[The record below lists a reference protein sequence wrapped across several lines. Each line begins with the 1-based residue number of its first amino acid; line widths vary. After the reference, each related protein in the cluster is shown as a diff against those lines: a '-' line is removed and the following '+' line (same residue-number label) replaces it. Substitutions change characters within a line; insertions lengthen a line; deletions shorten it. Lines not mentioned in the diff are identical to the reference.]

1 MSWSLGHIALLRSYP
16 PLSRNMIYKHC
27 AALRLEQ
34 DFVVRTFETDNQDEK
49 LVCLWSQQYVSLH
62 RRKHRTWSS
71 LFDCQKS
78 RALGRVIKI
87 VVVGISGK

>member
-27 AALRLEQ
+27 AALRLGQ

-49 LVCLWSQQYVSLH
+49 LVCLWSQQKLSLR
-62 RRKHRTWSS
+62 RRKPRDPWL
-71 LFDCQKS
+71 LFDC
-78 RALGRVIKI
+78 
-87 VVVGISGK
+87 